1 MSSDERRE
9 DELDVAV
16 IGMAGRFPGAPDLR
30 TYWDNLRDGVE
41 SITILSDAVLLAEG
55 VDPQLIRDPRY
66 VKACSM
72 LDGVEMFDAGLFGY
86 SPKEAETIDPQ
97 ARVFMECAWAAL
109 EGAGYPPYACPGS
122 VGVYATESLGTYF
135 MRHLR
140 SDMNLESFV
149 LAGGNLPLIVAN
161 NSDFLSTRVS
171 YKLNLRGPSL
181 TVQSACSS
189 SLVAVHLARQALL
202 SGECDVA
209 LAGGVSIY
217 LPQRVGYLYDE
228 GMMLSPDGHCRPFDA
243 AANGTVFGRGVG
255 VVVLKPLANALADGD
270 RIRAVLKGSAINND
284 GALKVGYTAPSVKG
298 QAAVIAEALAN
309 AGVRPE
315 TIGYVEAHGTG
326 TRQGDPIEIAALTQV
341 FRAHTQR
348 TGFCALGTAK
358 SNFGHLDVASGVAGL
373 IKTVLML
380 EHGMLPPSLNFQ
392 SPNPQIDFATSP
404 FFVNTRLTQWPR
416 GLTPR
421 RAGVSSFGM
430 GGTNAHVVLEE
441 APAVEHRAAA
451 KRPGHLLAV
460 SAKDDTALRELAAR
474 WSTHLTTST
483 ADDLG
488 DVCFTATTARSGMAR
503 RVAWVVRTRDE
514 AATALGAYGD
524 GQAVP
529 GTFEGV
535 AKGRLPVA
543 FLFPGQGAQYA
554 GMGADL
560 IAHEPAFRAAL
571 EECAAALGSTL
582 APGVAAVLR
591 GQSQALAGTAEA
603 QPALF
608 AVEYAVASVWRGW
621 GIEPAWVLGHSVGEY
636 AAACV
641 AGALEVGDAMRLIAA
656 RGRLMEERAAGG
668 EMAAVFAPLEEV
680 ANAVAA
686 RADAVSIAAV
696 NGHEQVVIAGTD
708 DAVAAV
714 IGELEAAGRRAR
726 RLKTGYGFHS
736 PLMDPVLDE
745 LEQVAATVKNRPPR
759 LGWISTLTGT
769 AVTSAVDATYWRRQ
783 ARATVQYQA
792 AVQSLLAQGCSACV
806 EVGPGVTLTALGS
819 RAGDGLWVASLRP
832 GRDEWRQMLESA
844 AALYAHGAE
853 LDWER
858 VAGGRRRR
866 VELPGYSFQRKR
878 YWVTP
883 TASTPREIVAAKA
896 GATEGTHPLLGAR
909 LHSPALT
916 EVVFEQRLS
925 VDSAPF
931 LSDHRVFGEVVLPA
945 TAYVEMALAAAQHV
959 FGTAAVQIEDLA
971 IVDALRVPGEGA
983 RIVQLL
989 VEPTGSASAP
999 FRLVSRND
1007 QTGASVTWVLH
1018 ATGRVVRN
1026 PVLAPE
1032 TAVSPDGTPTPHG
1045 LTEVAV
1051 EPQYARYTNT
1061 GLEYGPSFRGL
1072 TRLWVG
1078 NGEALGEVQRP
1089 QVLANDD
1096 ATYLVHPA
1104 LLDACLQ
1111 VVAAIAPGSKP
1122 SEPRVHLPLSM
1133 ASFRLLG
1140 RLTPRL
1146 RARARV
1152 HGEVRDH
1159 TLRADVRILDEHDV
1173 PVAEVIDLRLRAV
1186 TAEAFRRTTGASP
1199 DWFYETMWVADAA
1212 EAGDTA
1218 GPRGDGVGIAVRPGL
1233 EALAA
1238 RHGLEGFRR
1247 FLARLEALAV
1257 SYVVRAFAQLGWQ
1270 PRPGQHVTATALA
1283 ETLGV
1288 VPQHRRLFGRL
1299 LEILAEAQYLTRR
1312 DGDWVVERTLEPD
1325 GAVSV
1330 ASLMAA
1336 FPESVAQIEITA
1348 RCAESL
1354 AAVLRGASD
1363 PLQLLFPD
1371 GSFEP
1376 VERLYREAPFTQF
1389 NNGVTRDII
1398 ASAVARFPGNRPLR
1412 VLEIGAG
1419 TGSTTTWVL
1428 PVLPGDRTDYVFT
1441 DVSAAFT
1448 ARARRTF
1455 ARYPFL
1461 RYETLNIENTP
1472 RAQGFEGRRFD
1483 IVLAAN
1489 VIHATRDL
1497 RQTLTHV
1504 RELLADDGLLVML
1517 EGTKPLRW
1525 VDLTFG
1531 LTDGWWRFT
1540 DTALRPAY
1548 PLLSRPR
1555 WLALLSELGFVDAGA
1570 VPEPEHGEGDGWQT
1584 VIFGRAPSAV
1594 PASTAETWLI
1604 VGADAEATRLADRV
1618 RSAGD
1623 HAVVVSSAPVGDW
1636 RLPPCRHV
1644 VHLAALEMPPADTM
1658 TLDQLQAFERRACGS
1673 LVSLVQALAKATPGG
1688 PVRLWVVTRG
1698 AQPVEPGE
1706 LTSAQAPLWGIGN
1719 VIAQEHPELR
1729 CTCIDLD
1736 PEAAPDE
1743 IERLHHTIRLDGLD
1757 DRVGFRSGRRHVAR
1771 LVRRPQLLLA
1781 RRDATEAAMPFHLEI
1796 GERGAL
1802 DTLVRRSGTR
1812 RAPGPGEVEIEL
1824 RATGLNFK
1832 DVLNALGLYPGDA
1845 GPLGSEGA
1853 GVVASVGAGV
1863 TTLRRGDE
1871 VVGLVPTSFAR
1882 YATTRAELVVAKP
1895 AALRFEAAVTVPV
1908 AFLTANYALVHLG
1921 RLRARETVLIHSAAG
1936 GVGLAAVQIARQRG
1950 AEIFATAGT
1959 PEKRRYLESIG
1970 VRHVMSSRSTD
1981 FAGEVMSRT
1990 GGRGVDVVLNSLAGE
2005 MAAASLSVLADGGRF
2020 LEIGKAAVLSDHE
2033 RARLGEGRAYFA
2045 IDIGEAAREEPA
2057 LIGSMLASLMDEV
2070 RAGRLAPLPF
2080 RTFAMDRA
2088 ASAFQYMAHGR
2099 HIGKIVVSQPPVA
2112 PAAADGLRFR
2122 ADASYLLTGGLG
2134 GLGVRLAAW
2143 MVERGAR
2150 HLTLVGRR
2158 PATDAVRAMLRA
2170 LEADG
2175 ARITVVQGDVSRAAD
2190 VEKILRDIDAS
2201 GPALRGIIHGAGV
2214 LDDGVLLQQAWERF
2228 ATVFGPKVDGAWL
2241 LHERTRAAAAR
2252 LLRALLFRRLA
2263 PGLAGT
2269 GESRRRPTRSS
2280 TRSRTTALRRGC
2292 PALSINWGP
2301 WGEIGAAAD
2310 RDVIARLEARGMS
2323 TDPAA

>member
-1 MSSDERRE
+1 
-9 DELDVAV
+9 
-16 IGMAGRFPGAPDLR
+16 
-30 TYWDNLRDGVE
+30 
-41 SITILSDAVLLAEG
+41 
-55 VDPQLIRDPRY
+55 
-66 VKACSM
+66 
-72 LDGVEMFDAGLFGY
+72 
-86 SPKEAETIDPQ
+86 
-97 ARVFMECAWAAL
+97 
-109 EGAGYPPYACPGS
+109 
-122 VGVYATESLGTYF
+122 
-135 MRHLR
+135 
-140 SDMNLESFV
+140 
-149 LAGGNLPLIVAN
+149 
-161 NSDFLSTRVS
+161 
-171 YKLNLRGPSL
+171 
-181 TVQSACSS
+181 
-189 SLVAVHLARQALL
+189 
-202 SGECDVA
+202 
-209 LAGGVSIY
+209 
-217 LPQRVGYLYDE
+217 
-228 GMMLSPDGHCRPFDA
+228 
-243 AANGTVFGRGVG
+243 
-255 VVVLKPLANALADGD
+255 
-270 RIRAVLKGSAINND
+270 
-284 GALKVGYTAPSVKG
+284 
-298 QAAVIAEALAN
+298 
-309 AGVRPE
+309 
-315 TIGYVEAHGTG
+315 
-326 TRQGDPIEIAALTQV
+326 
-341 FRAHTQR
+341 
-348 TGFCALGTAK
+348 
-358 SNFGHLDVASGVAGL
+358 
-373 IKTVLML
+373 
-380 EHGMLPPSLNFQ
+380 
-392 SPNPQIDFATSP
+392 
-404 FFVNTRLTQWPR
+404 
-416 GLTPR
+416 
-421 RAGVSSFGM
+421 
-430 GGTNAHVVLEE
+430 
-441 APAVEHRAAA
+441 
-451 KRPGHLLAV
+451 
-460 SAKDDTALRELAAR
+460 
-474 WSTHLTTST
+474 
-483 ADDLG
+483 
-488 DVCFTATTARSGMAR
+488 
-503 RVAWVVRTRDE
+503 
-514 AATALGAYGD
+514 
-524 GQAVP
+524 
-529 GTFEGV
+529 
-535 AKGRLPVA
+535 
-543 FLFPGQGAQYA
+543 
-554 GMGADL
+554 
-560 IAHEPAFRAAL
+560 
-571 EECAAALGSTL
+571 
-582 APGVAAVLR
+582 
-591 GQSQALAGTAEA
+591 
-603 QPALF
+603 
-608 AVEYAVASVWRGW
+608 
-621 GIEPAWVLGHSVGEY
+621 
-636 AAACV
+636 
-641 AGALEVGDAMRLIAA
+641 
-656 RGRLMEERAAGG
+656 
-668 EMAAVFAPLEEV
+668 
-680 ANAVAA
+680 
-686 RADAVSIAAV
+686 
-696 NGHEQVVIAGTD
+696 
-708 DAVAAV
+708 
-714 IGELEAAGRRAR
+714 
-726 RLKTGYGFHS
+726 
-736 PLMDPVLDE
+736 
-745 LEQVAATVKNRPPR
+745 
-759 LGWISTLTGT
+759 
-769 AVTSAVDATYWRRQ
+769 
-783 ARATVQYQA
+783 
-792 AVQSLLAQGCSACV
+792 
-806 EVGPGVTLTALGS
+806 
-819 RAGDGLWVASLRP
+819 
-832 GRDEWRQMLESA
+832 
-844 AALYAHGAE
+844 
-853 LDWER
+853 
-858 VAGGRRRR
+858 
-866 VELPGYSFQRKR
+866 
-878 YWVTP
+878 
-883 TASTPREIVAAKA
+883 
-896 GATEGTHPLLGAR
+896 
-909 LHSPALT
+909 
-916 EVVFEQRLS
+916 
-925 VDSAPF
+925 
-931 LSDHRVFGEVVLPA
+931 
-945 TAYVEMALAAAQHV
+945 
-959 FGTAAVQIEDLA
+959 
-971 IVDALRVPGEGA
+971 
-983 RIVQLL
+983 
-989 VEPTGSASAP
+989 
-999 FRLVSRND
+999 
-1007 QTGASVTWVLH
+1007 VLH

-1026 PVLAPE
+1026 PALAPE
-1032 TAVSPDGTPTPHG
+1032 TAVSPDGAPTRG

-1051 EPQYARYTNT
+1051 EPQYARYTNI

-1078 NGEALGEVQRP
+1078 DGEALGEVQRP
-1089 QVLANDD
+1089 QVLTNDD
-1096 ATYLVHPA
+1096 ATYLAHPA

-1111 VVAAIAPGSKP
+1111 VVAAIATGSKP
-1122 SEPRVHLPLSM
+1122 SEPRVYLPLSM

-1159 TLRADVRILDEHDV
+1159 TLRADVRIVDEREV

-1199 DWFYETMWVADAA
+1199 DWFYETAWVADAA
-1212 EAGDTA
+1212 EAGDTG
-1218 GPRGDGVGIAVRPGL
+1218 GPRGDGIGVAVRPGL

-1247 FLARLEALAV
+1247 FLTRLEALAV
-1257 SYVVRAFAQLGWQ
+1257 SYVARAFAQLGWQ
-1270 PRPGQHVTATALA
+1270 PRQGQHVTATALA
-1283 ETLGV
+1283 EMLGV

-1299 LEILAEAQYLTRR
+1299 LEILAEAQYLARR

-1336 FPESVAQIEITA
+1336 FPECAAQIEITA

-1389 NNGVTRDII
+1389 NNCVTRDII
-1398 ASAVARFPGNRPLR
+1398 ASAVARFPANRPLR

-1419 TGSTTTWVL
+1419 TGSTTTWLL
-1428 PVLPGDRTDYVFT
+1428 PVLPGDRTEYVFT
-1441 DVSAAFT
+1441 DVSGAFT

-1461 RYETLNIENTP
+1461 RYETLNIENSP

-1555 WLALLSELGFVDAGA
+1555 WLILLGELGFVDAGA

-1594 PASTAETWLI
+1594 PASTAQTWLI
-1604 VGADAEATRLADRV
+1604 VGADAEATRLAECV

-1636 RLPPCRHV
+1636 RLPSCRHV

-1673 LVSLVQALAKATPGG
+1673 LVSLVQGLAKATSGG

-1706 LTSAQAPLWGIGN
+1706 LTIAQAPLWGIGN

-1736 PEAAPDE
+1736 PAAATDE
-1743 IERLHHTIRLDGLD
+1743 IERLHHTIRLDGLH

-1781 RRDATEAAMPFHLEI
+1781 RRDATETAMPFHLEI

-1853 GVVASVGAGV
+1853 GVVSSVGAGV

-1959 PEKRRYLESIG
+1959 LEKRRYLESIG

-2005 MAAASLSVLADGGRF
+2005 LAAASLSVLADGGRF
-2020 LEIGKAAVLSDHE
+2020 LEIGKAAVLSDPE
-2033 RARLGEGRAYFA
+2033 RARLGAGRAYFA

-2057 LIGSMLASLMDEV
+2057 LIGSMLASLMAEV

-2080 RTFAMDRA
+2080 RTFSMDRA
-2088 ASAFQYMAHGR
+2088 ASAFQYMARGR
-2099 HIGKIVVSQPPVA
+2099 HIGKIVVSQAPVA

-2122 ADASYLLTGGLG
+2122 ADGSYLLTGGLG

-2158 PATDAVRAMLRA
+2158 PATDAASAMLRA
-2170 LEADG
+2170 LEGEG

-2190 VEKILRDIDAS
+2190 VEKILRDIEAS
-2201 GPALRGIIHGAGV
+2201 GQALRGIIHGAGV
-2214 LDDGVLLQQAWERF
+2214 LDDGVLLQQSWERF

-2241 LHERTRAAAAR
+2241 LHERTRLLPLDFFVLLSSIASLLGSAGQANHAGANAFLDALAHHRAAQ
-2252 LLRALLFRRLA
+2252 
-2263 PGLAGT
+2263 GL
-2269 GESRRRPTRSS
+2269 
-2280 TRSRTTALRRGC
+2280 

-2310 RDVIARLEARGMS
+2310 RDVIARLEARGISPIPPGAGLEALERLMVQAPPQVGVFAIDWPRYIGGLS
-2323 TDPAA
+2323 GGASSMLSDLARPSREVAMPQTPATGPPATDLRDRLRGVPAGHRRAIVLGEVREQIARGLGLDAATVGERQPFSELGLDSLLAVELRTRIAKNLGLERSLPATTLFDYPTLQALADHLMADVLQLDGGGPSLAPSVPSPDPAAELDSMSDDEAELLLLKELDELRSRERQ